1 MQTGFQQPQQTGYPG
16 AQFQQPSLQRPGFAG
31 IQPQQTGYPGA
42 PMLQAQATGYP
53 SLQRPMMT
61 GAPPPVP
68 PLPGTYANPSAMPP
82 VPPLPAGLGALNQP
96 NRFLS
101 ASPGAG
107 GYSTSPGGFG
117 VPPQGYQPPAP
128 LVAQPTG
135 FMDPR
140 LTMMGA
146 TFIPTSAGGTYQGGG
161 VSSGLPQFGGASL
174 QQSIAQHN
182 QDKRGTSTQKIPW
195 ALTKQER
202 KQYDQIFR
210 AWDLNGTGFLDGGKA
225 LEVFGASGLEKD
237 DLARIW

>member
-1 MQTGFQQPQQTGYPG
+1 MQTGFQQPQQTGFAG
-16 AQFQQPSLQRPGFAG
+16 AQFQQQQPSLQRFAG

-42 PMLQAQATGYP
+42 QMLQPQATGYP

-61 GAPPPVP
+61 GVPPPVP
-68 PLPGTYANPSAMPP
+68 PLPGVYANPAGLPP
-82 VPPLPAGLGALNQP
+82 VPPLPSGLGAPNQP

-101 ASPGAG
+101 ASPGPG
-107 GYSTSPGGFG
+107 GFYNSPGGFG
-117 VPPQGYQPPAP
+117 APPQGYQPPAP
-128 LVAQPTG
+128 LIAQPTG

-161 VSSGLPQFGGASL
+161 ISSGLPQYGGASL

-182 QDKRGTSTQKIPW
+182 QDKRGASTQAIPW

-210 AWDLNGTGFLDGGKA
+210 AWDPNGTGFLEGDKA
-225 LEVFGASGLEKD
+225 LEVFGASGLGRE
-237 DLARIW
+237 DLMGIW